1 VPESFKVLIKELQ
14 ALCLNVKVLTDE
26 LEEIK
31 LKESVDDEI
40 EELNLNVNIE
50 GSEDIIPE
58 APTEEF
64 IELIDDDE
72 EVDIDINYDEI
83 PLEEFGE
90 DLELNDFNDEH

>member
-1 VPESFKVLIKELQ
+1 M
-14 ALCLNVKVLTDE
+14 NVKVLTDE

-58 APTEEF
+58 APNGR
-64 IELIDDDE
+64 I
-72 EVDIDINYDEI
+72 
-83 PLEEFGE
+83 
-90 DLELNDFNDEH
+90 H